1 MEQPLLEIRNLTTRF
16 HTRGGMLNAADD
28 VSITVNKGEIVGVV
42 GESGCGKSVTS
53 LSVLQLVSAPGEIAG
68 GSILF
73 EGANLLE
80 KTRAQMLQVRGKDI
94 SMIFQEPMT
103 SLNPVYTVGRQV
115 AEALLVHNPGPGRPG
130 SRKQARKEARA
141 EVIRL
146 FGLVG
151 ISEPESRFDS
161 YPHQLSGGL
170 RQRIM
175 IAMALICKPKLI
187 IADEPTTALDVTIE
201 AQILRLMKAL
211 QKETGASI
219 MLISH
224 NLGVIAETCDRVYVM
239 YAGKVMEEADVFE
252 LFGRTLHPYTAGLLA
267 SIPRKN
273 ICVDPDDAAASGSG
287 PRRGI
292 RLHSIP
298 GNVPDLTR
306 LPGGCRFSPRCSE
319 VMDICRQKEPELFEA
334 GSGPG
339 PGAVHRVRCWKYGP
353 AARSGS

>member
-16 HTRGGMLNAADD
+16 HTRNGILNAADN

-73 EGANLLE
+73 EGDNLLA
-80 KTRAQMLQVRGKDI
+80 KTGKQMLEVRGKDI

-115 AEALLVHNPGPGRPG
+115 AEALLVHRSNLER
-130 SRKQARKEARA
+130 SVSKTQARKEARA
-141 EVIRL
+141 EAIRI

-219 MLISH
+219 LLISH

-239 YAGKVMEEADVFE
+239 YAGTVMEEADVFE
-252 LFGRTLHPYTAGLLA
+252 LFGRTLHPYTTGLLA

-273 ICVDPDDAAASGSG
+273 VCIDPDDATASSTG
-287 PRRGI
+287 PQRGI

-306 LPGGCRFSPRCSE
+306 LPRGCRFSPRCSE
-319 VMDICRQKEPELFEA
+319 VMDICRQKEPELFDA
-334 GSGPG
+334 GSGKASGVP
-339 PGAVHRVRCWKYGP
+339 HRVRCWKYDT